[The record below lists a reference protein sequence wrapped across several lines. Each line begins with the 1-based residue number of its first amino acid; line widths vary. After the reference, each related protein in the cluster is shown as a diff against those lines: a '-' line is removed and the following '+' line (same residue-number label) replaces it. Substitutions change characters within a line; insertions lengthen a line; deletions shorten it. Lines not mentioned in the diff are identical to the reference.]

1 MDWAAPVS
9 ALIGGGIAVVSG
21 WAVERG
27 RWKREDRQHE
37 RDKRTTLYAD
47 YLAAVL
53 AAREQ
58 MWHASRW
65 RELPQAERIAMA
77 RDALRDFQVYP
88 IRHRISLVA
97 PPDIGDSAYQI
108 IKRLID
114 YRDAVV
120 EGATDGDP
128 EFERVRVAF
137 NETRKELS
145 DRMRADLNSLR

>member
-1 MDWAAPVS
+1 MS
-9 ALIGGGIAVVSG
+9 ALIGGGIAVVAG

-27 RWKREDRQHE
+27 RWKREDRRHE
-37 RDKRTTLYAD
+37 RDTRTTLYAD

-65 RELPQAERIAMA
+65 SELPHAERTAMA

-88 IRHRISLVA
+88 LRHRISLVA
-97 PPDIGDSAYQI
+97 PTDIGESAYEV

-114 YRDAVV
+114 YRDAVI
-120 EGATDGDP
+120 EGAADGDA

-137 NETRKELS
+137 NETRRVLS
-145 DRMRADLNSLR
+145 DRMRSDLNSLR